1 MKHIEILN
9 SILEI
14 YIAKLKLET
23 AVIYSTDLKRTGH
36 LFHLSLTLSR
46 LGHDLTY
53 SRNSKISC

>member
-1 MKHIEILN
+1 MQLYVQISAQWSIMKHIEILN

-36 LFHLSLTLSR
+36 LFHLSLTL
-46 LGHDLTY
+46 
-53 SRNSKISC
+53 